1 MEAFL
6 IAMRAVMP
14 MALLMGIGAVLRLTG
29 ITDRDTMKK
38 VDVIS
43 FRLLIPCL
51 MFYNIYNADFAA
63 MKGSVYIQYALGVLA
78 ILFVVALTVV
88 PKLEKDPR
96 TAAALGQVIVRP
108 NFIIFGVVVAES
120 IYGKGN
126 VGAVALL
133 GAVTVPVFNAM
144 AAVVLEVGRSG
155 KANLRN
161 LMVSILKNPMVIAA
175 ILGVAV
181 NLSGLRLPASAETV
195 VSDLSDMSTPLSFL
209 SLGVS
214 LDVAAIS
221 SRIRP
226 LAIGVVGR
234 LILVPGIFMPIAAA
248 LGIRGQELTALT
260 IFLAAPAAVAGYPMA
275 VAMGADGELAGQSV
289 IFTTLLSMIT
299 IFGWVWVL
307 GHFALV

>member
-29 ITDRDTMKK
+29 VTDRDTMKK
-38 VDVIS
+38 VDTVS

-51 MFYNIYNADFAA
+51 MFHNIYNADFAA
-63 MKGSVYIQYALGVLA
+63 MKGSVYISYALGVLA
-78 ILFVVALTVV
+78 ILFLVALTVI

-108 NFIIFGVVVAES
+108 NYIIFGVVVAES
-120 IYGKGN
+120 IYGKGQI
-126 VGAVALL
+126 GPVALL

-155 KANLRN
+155 RADLRK
-161 LMVSILKNPMVIAA
+161 LLISILKNPMVIAA
-175 ILGVAV
+175 ILGVVV
-181 NLSGLRLPASAETV
+181 NLSGIRLPVSAESV
-195 VSDLSDMSTPLSFL
+195 IGDLSDMSTPLSFL

-214 LDVAAIS
+214 LDAAAIS

-226 LAIGVVGR
+226 LAIGVIGR
-234 LILVPGIFMPIAAA
+234 LVLVPAIFMPIAAA
-248 LGIRGQELTALT
+248 IGIRGQELTALT
-260 IFLAAPAAVAGYPMA
+260 IFLGAPAAVAGYPMA

-307 GHFALV
+307 SHFALV

>member
-161 LMVSILKNPMVIAA
+161 LLVSILKNPMVIAA

-275 VAMGADGELAGQSV
+275 VALGADGELAGQSV

>member
-51 MFYNIYNADFAA
+51 MFYNIYNADFAT
-63 MKGSVYIQYALGVLA
+63 MKGSMYIQYALGVLA

-133 GAVTVPVFNAM
+133 GAVTVPMFNAM

-161 LMVSILKNPMVIAA
+161 LLVSILKNPMVIAA